1 MTTNNEILAFLK
13 ADQEA
18 RMKEREADREQ
29 RNKERKEDIQEIL
42 KILQGRIERE
52 VKKSIEPLETRLE
65 LQEKVNKELFEQLSI
80 AKNNIQALQEVLSGP
95 HEQALPAVVQVDSL
109 EDQEPSDVQELCSA
123 ARKVVGLSPIE
134 PRMLDLQM
142 ESYGAK
148 NIEEAKLLEVKSYLK
163 CEMKMLPSKIEKL
176 NIIRIFPPAKENWK
190 VLYVEFSDSSEV
202 DKIFSYTKNLT
213 KRDHRVTH
221 WIPKQ
226 MYERYRGVESLAFSI
241 RKDEGLKTRV
251 KIGKTDFI
259 LRTRTPTSQLW
270 STRQLPGSI
279 PKIDLHFS
287 TPKPSIDNQNQV
299 ET

>member
-80 AKNNIQALQEVLSGP
+80 AKNKIQALQEVLSGS

-109 EDQEPSDVQELCSA
+109 EDQDASDVDTTNVQGLCSA

-163 CEMKMLPSKIEKL
+163 P
-176 NIIRIFPPAKENWK
+176 F
-190 VLYVEFSDSSEV
+190 
-202 DKIFSYTKNLT
+202 
-213 KRDHRVTH
+213 
-221 WIPKQ
+221 
-226 MYERYRGVESLAFSI
+226 
-241 RKDEGLKTRV
+241 
-251 KIGKTDFI
+251 
-259 LRTRTPTSQLW
+259 
-270 STRQLPGSI
+270 
-279 PKIDLHFS
+279 
-287 TPKPSIDNQNQV
+287 
-299 ET
+299 